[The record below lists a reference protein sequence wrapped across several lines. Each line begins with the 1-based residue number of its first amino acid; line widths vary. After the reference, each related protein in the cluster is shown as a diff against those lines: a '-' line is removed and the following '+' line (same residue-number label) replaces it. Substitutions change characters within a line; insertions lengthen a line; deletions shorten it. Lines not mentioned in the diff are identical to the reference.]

1 MMLLAIPLGV
11 AAQSLLA
18 GMVLVALLWQTHRNL
33 GLQNRQVLLPL
44 LGSPWL
50 LGGAGLLVLQ
60 GLADLLNEKH
70 SVGLGAWLGHAV
82 GYLPYLILPVFLPTL
97 VYRSAVLRTN
107 LLWAWG
113 WFLRT
118 VPLVLFCLA
127 LSQHFWGWALQGQ
140 SLQWGLHR
148 PRGFYSHPLTLA
160 YVCLCIW
167 PFVLL
172 ELRKRTTWVH
182 LGAMLSTLGVIVLAD
197 SRTVQ
202 GVALVFAILILS
214 QDVVGKR
221 WRSTRLVF
229 LVLCTLLAAV
239 WAHSQQKWV
248 ETVSDQGHDVSSAY
262 ADDRLAFWHAHWEM
276 FREKPWIGHGFSL
289 GKEYRQPYYE
299 QIGLGDFP
307 KIYEAHNLYLQILVN
322 SGLLG
327 LMLFFLTFYW
337 AYLQLRSSWTG
348 LGLLAVLLLGSI
360 TQNSLFD
367 FEVRYTFAVLLALAL
382 SFAKGSSQ
390 VPGGVLQEN
399 RSRKTR

>member
-1 MMLLAIPLGV
+1 
-11 AAQSLLA
+11 
-18 GMVLVALLWQTHRNL
+18 
-33 GLQNRQVLLPL
+33 
-44 LGSPWL
+44 
-50 LGGAGLLVLQ
+50 
-60 GLADLLNEKH
+60 
-70 SVGLGAWLGHAV
+70 
-82 GYLPYLILPVFLPTL
+82 
-97 VYRSAVLRTN
+97 
-107 LLWAWG
+107 
-113 WFLRT
+113 
-118 VPLVLFCLA
+118 
-127 LSQHFWGWALQGQ
+127 
-140 SLQWGLHR
+140 
-148 PRGFYSHPLTLA
+148 
-160 YVCLCIW
+160 
-167 PFVLL
+167 
-172 ELRKRTTWVH
+172 
-182 LGAMLSTLGVIVLAD
+182 MLSTLGVIVLAD